1 MRLEF
6 LFVGIFPALPGTVPF
21 AKRERFFALYHRLT
35 FYQVRLIW
43 GGAETTH
50 FIEKPAPPPVA
61 GFLYNCYNKTA
72 TSPVFIMK
80 LNGNGKAGILSFEDK
95 EKIHEHLP
103 EKYQVL
109 FDIMWYSGA
118 RLSEALQIRFC
129 DIAENTII
137 FRKSTTKGQK
147 DTREIRV
154 PEKLIKRIM
163 RLENKGAY
171 IFIARSGQGYL
182 SRATADVALRNA
194 LKKAGFIGYSSHS
207 YRRSIISNL
216 SANKVPIKVIM
227 KISGH
232 RSLQSV
238 AHYIDIDEGQ
248 VLSALQS
255 RW

>member
-1 MRLEF
+1 
-6 LFVGIFPALPGTVPF
+6 
-21 AKRERFFALYHRLT
+21 
-35 FYQVRLIW
+35 
-43 GGAETTH
+43 
-50 FIEKPAPPPVA
+50 
-61 GFLYNCYNKTA
+61 
-72 TSPVFIMK
+72 MK

-109 FDIMWYSGA
+109 FDIMWYSSA
-118 RLSEALQIRFC
+118 RISEALQLRWV

-194 LKKAGFIGYSSHS
+194 LKKAGFIGISTHS